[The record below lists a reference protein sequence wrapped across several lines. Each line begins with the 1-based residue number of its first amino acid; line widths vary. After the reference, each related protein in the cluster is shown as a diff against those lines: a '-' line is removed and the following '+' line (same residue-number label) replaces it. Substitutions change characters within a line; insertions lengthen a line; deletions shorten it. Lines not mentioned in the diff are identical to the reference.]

1 MKLAYKIL
9 KGYKYMVYKYDFVI
23 QTNIKGFRF
32 VTPWYS
38 LNEHGEL
45 SAEATYCR
53 DGPTDPGID
62 TKNFMIGSLTHD
74 VLYQAM
80 REGHL
85 PRTQR
90 KAVDQELRRICLENG
105 MSKIRAWYV
114 YHFVRIMGKRF
125 ALPEKKPRGRI
136 IEV

>member
-1 MKLAYKIL
+1 MKYRELR
-9 KGYKYMVYKYDFVI
+9 GYKYSLVDELTI
-23 QTNIKGFRF
+23 RTNIKAFIF
-32 VTPWYS
+32 QAPWYQLVPS
-38 LNEHGEL
+38 GMLTIPAH
-45 SAEATYCR
+45 YCW

-62 TKNFMIGSLTHD
+62 TPNFMIGSLVHD

-85 PRTQR
+85 PLTKR
-90 KAVDQELRRICLENG
+90 KAVDQELRRICLEQG
-105 MSKIRAWYV
+105 MSKIRAWWV
-114 YHFVRIMGKRF
+114 YRFVRVTGKWF

>member
-1 MKLAYKIL
+1 MKYRIL
-9 KGYKYMVYKYDFVI
+9 DGYYCDLHELESIK
-23 QTNIKGFRF
+23 TEIKGFSF
-32 VTPWYS
+32 DTPWYG
-38 LNEHGEL
+38 LRQTGWLIIAKHY
-45 SAEATYCR
+45 AW
-53 DGPTDPGID
+53 DGPSKPAIRTR
-62 TKNFMIGSLTHD
+62 NFMMGSLVHD

-90 KAVDQELRRICLENG
+90 KAVDQELRRICLEQG
-105 MSKIRAWYV
+105 MSKIRAWWV

-136 IEV
+136 VEI